1 MSNPVNP
8 SSLVNA
14 FIAAIATVVFEM
26 PVWAWSR
33 IRQAGTHGGV
43 FHADEL
49 IGFCLILEAVKT
61 VGGRAVLKRTR
72 DQQALDTCDVVFD
85 VAEGRYDH
93 HGGRAGL
100 DPLGVPWCAATRLW
114 WDGLCEALLPGNPF
128 AQGWFYAHVLC
139 PIAWQDNGKDLP
151 AGFSHPFSWI
161 SFMNPTWDAEN
172 SYDGDDADTAFHKAV
187 TAALPI
193 VEVLLDQARAASR
206 AQSKLEALPDDD
218 IVVIPA
224 GLPGWQ
230 EFLAP
235 KTPKFVVFKGDED
248 TPWYAQAVP
257 QEGDRF
263 SKKCPFPKDWA
274 GRRGDDLSMAS
285 GVAGAIFCHVNQF
298 ITGWKTEGDAKFA
311 CVKALTYDT

>member
-8 SSLVNA
+8 SSLIQG
-14 FIAAIATVVFEM
+14 FIAAIAAVIFEM

-33 IRQAGTHGGV
+33 IRQAGTHSGI

-93 HGGRAGL
+93 HGSRSGL
-100 DPLGVPWCAATRLW
+100 DPCGVPWCAATRLW
-114 WDGLCEALLPGNPF
+114 WDGLGEALLPGDRY
-128 AQGWFYAHVLC
+128 AQGWFYANVLA
-139 PIAWQDNGKDLP
+139 PVAWQDNGKECP
-151 AGFSHPFSWI
+151 AGFSHPFNWI
-161 SFMNPTWDAEN
+161 HHMNPVWDAED

-187 TAALPI
+187 TTALPI

-206 AQSKLEALPDDD
+206 AQSKLEVLPDDD

-224 GLPGWQ
+224 GLPGWA

-235 KTPKFVVFKGDED
+235 KTTKFVVFKGNED
-248 TPWYAQAVP
+248 TPWYAQCVP
-257 QEGDRF
+257 LEGDRF
-263 SKKCPFPKDWA
+263 SKKCPFPADWA

-285 GVAGAIFCHVNQF
+285 GVAGAIFCHINQF
-298 ITGWKTEGDAKFA
+298 ISGWKTEGDAKFA
-311 CVKALTYDT
+311 CTKALRYDT